1 MMTYKTADKA
11 YGEEEV
17 KVWADNF
24 AFPPMSVSGTPYA
37 NAQVLEVA
45 DNSIPTLSE
54 LWRRSKV
61 CPSSPPGSFVPN
73 DTATPLRMHCLRTH
87 TVMIRL
93 DSSVGLWPI
102 YPWPGYHFADR
113 DDAEDPRRSLVDGAL
128 GN

>member
-61 CPSSPPGSFVPN
+61 CPSCFTSREFCS
-73 DTATPLRMHCLRTH
+73 
-87 TVMIRL
+87 
-93 DSSVGLWPI
+93 
-102 YPWPGYHFADR
+102 
-113 DDAEDPRRSLVDGAL
+113 E
-128 GN
+128 